1 MALLH
6 TLSAAVSRFALAR
19 FVAALSLTVLALSFS
34 TITLPAHAGDSVRW
48 PSSTGL
54 PKPPQHPAPPP
65 AVLERA
71 PSARAFI
78 EADQRTVAAKTKCE
92 PGRTC
97 VVCVAACD
105 IAAPVVVQQ
114 MKPQPTGTIAAVSA
128 ETNSDGVAAGAP
140 KHARQEWAG
149 ITCGAESGCRVSGV
163 NAPNRSSYDVDVR
176 MSVFTYTGGSGSGSP
191 SGRSSP
197 NRYIDK

>member
-1 MALLH
+1 M
-6 TLSAAVSRFALAR
+6 TLAYTLFAIVCRVPLARRAAAVLLAALA
-19 FVAALSLTVLALSFS
+19 LTLNVS
-34 TITLPAHAGDSVRW
+34 TPPAYAGETVRW

-54 PKPPQHPAPPP
+54 PKPAQHPAPPP

-71 PSARAFI
+71 PSARAYLD
-78 EADQRTVAAKTKCE
+78 ADQRTVASKTRCE

-114 MKPQPTGTIAAVSA
+114 MKPLPTGMIAAAST
-128 ETNSDGVAAGAP
+128 ETNIEGIASDAP
-140 KHARQEWAG
+140 RHARQDWAG
-149 ITCGAESGCRVSGV
+149 ITCGTESGCRVSGV
-163 NAPNRSSYDVDVR
+163 NAPSRSSYDVDVR
-176 MSVFTYTGGSGSGSP
+176 MSVFTYTGSP
-191 SGRSSP
+191 GGGSSP